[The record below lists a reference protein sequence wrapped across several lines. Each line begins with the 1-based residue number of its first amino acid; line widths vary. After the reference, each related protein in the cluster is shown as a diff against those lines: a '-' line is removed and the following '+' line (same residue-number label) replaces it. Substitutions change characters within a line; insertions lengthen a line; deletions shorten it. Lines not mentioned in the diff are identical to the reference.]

1 MDNLV
6 TSLTYNGLVSNLH
19 WYTSKY
25 GYLWRGLYGFDF
37 KMDKMKDN
45 KSKVGPGKIGPG
57 KVGPG
62 KVGPGKIG
70 PGKI

>member
-37 KMDKMKDN
+37 KMDKMKET
-45 KSKVGPGKIGPG
+45 KSGKGIRKSQKGIKKSG
-57 KVGPG
+57 G
-62 KVGPGKIG
+62 I
-70 PGKI
+70 